1 MSGAAGKVHIV
12 MAADGAY
19 RKGLEVAK
27 ASMVESCSDPSR
39 LVFHEFGEE
48 PSFVERMRRDFGTYK
63 GSPMTFLRLY
73 LGELLPDVE
82 WVVYSDVDTLWRRDV
97 LELASLRDAGK
108 VVQWVRDV
116 PTAVWET
123 LAWCREHGV
132 PPGAIALETYAC
144 AGICII
150 NLRLWRERG
159 VLARCLAF
167 AEKHGRPPLADQD
180 LLNCTMEP
188 GEAGMLPPCWDVIV
202 PSPEVLPRCVLHI
215 TGVGRCFRAP
225 YEGKIA
231 QYLYWESIGRGTPF
245 KAPWAPPFY
254 VRDWMIRLALP
265 FARLPL
271 RFRIRRNL
279 AWRWFVR
286 RELRSAR
293 SERRRGNMV

>member
-1 MSGAAGKVHIV
+1 MG
-12 MAADGAY
+12 
-19 RKGLEVAK
+19 
-27 ASMVESCSDPSR
+27 ESCSDPSR

-97 LELASLRDAGK
+97 
-108 VVQWVRDV
+108 

-123 LAWCREHGV
+123 LEWCREHGA
-132 PPGAIALETYAC
+132 PPGAIAPETYAC
-144 AGICII
+144 TGICII

-188 GEAGMLPPCWDVIV
+188 GEAGMLPPCWDGLV
-202 PSPEVLPRCVLHI
+202 PSPEVLPRC
-215 TGVGRCFRAP
+215 GNYKSAGRHPSGADTCASVP
-225 YEGKIA
+225 GHHK
-231 QYLYWESIGRGTPF
+231 S
-245 KAPWAPPFY
+245 
-254 VRDWMIRLALP
+254 
-265 FARLPL
+265 
-271 RFRIRRNL
+271 RFPD
-279 AWRWFVR
+279 A
-286 RELRSAR
+286 AR
-293 SERRRGNMV
+293 SLPPGSL